1 VSGDEPWAEQARIE
15 LRASGVRAAPSPGES
30 LTTLTPQELQVA
42 LIVAGGATNNETAA
56 ALFISPK
63 TVEFHLSHVYAK
75 LGVRGRTELVRRVAG
90 LT

>member
-1 VSGDEPWAEQARIE
+1 M
-15 LRASGVRAAPSPGES
+15 
-30 LTTLTPQELQVA
+30 TPQELQVA